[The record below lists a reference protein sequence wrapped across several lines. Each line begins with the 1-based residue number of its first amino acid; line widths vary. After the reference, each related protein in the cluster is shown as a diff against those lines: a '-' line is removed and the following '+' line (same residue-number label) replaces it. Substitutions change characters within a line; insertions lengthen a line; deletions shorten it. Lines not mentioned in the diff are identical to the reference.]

1 MFHINISDESDIAE
15 AVRKLILESI
25 DNHESEQND
34 ELFNQIDKLESDIND
49 LQEIANDRQ
58 DRIDYLES
66 ILKENF
72 IDFDE

>member
-72 IDFDE
+72 IDFNE